1 MPKTAHRKDIT
12 GKLVFLGTGT
22 SHGVPIIGCK
32 CPTCTSTNPKN
43 RRMRCS
49 VVLGLPEGNLLIDT
63 TPELRLQLLA
73 QDIGLIHAVLYT
85 HAHADHL
92 FGLDDLR
99 IFSRYLGRDVPVYCE
114 KHVEK
119 QIRASFAY
127 AFDPITRNYPA
138 GGVPRLQ
145 FHQVSE
151 KPFEVLGQR
160 ITPIRIVHGSR
171 GALGYRIG
179 DLAYCTDI
187 KSFPPESEAL
197 LAGLDTLILDCLRPQ
212 PHVTHLGLDE
222 AVETARR
229 LGARRTLFTHMG
241 HRLEHEATNHGLPPD
256 IRLAYDGLCISLAPN
271 SA

>member
-1 MPKTAHRKDIT
+1 MHKNVHSKDIT

-22 SHGVPIIGCK
+22 SHGVPVIGCK
-32 CPTCTSTNPKN
+32 CSTCTSDNPKN

-73 QDIGLIHAVLYT
+73 QDIGLVHAVLYT

-99 IFSRYLGRDVPVYCE
+99 LFSRYLGRDVPIYCE
-114 KHVEK
+114 KHVEE
-119 QIRASFAY
+119 QIRKAFGY

-145 FHQVSE
+145 FQ
-151 KPFEVLGQR
+151 EVAQQPLEILGER
-160 ITPIRIVHGSR
+160 ITPIRIVHGQDP
-171 GALGYRIG
+171 AFGYRIG
-179 DLAYCTDI
+179 DLAYCTDV
-187 KSFPPESEAL
+187 KRFPPESEAL
-197 LAGLDTLILDCLRPQ
+197 LEGLDTLILGCLRPE
-212 PHVTHLGLDE
+212 PHATHLGLDE

-229 LGARRTLFTHMG
+229 LGARRTFFTHMG
-241 HRLEHEATNHGLPPD
+241 HRLEHEATNRGLPPN
-256 IRLAYDGLCISLAPN
+256 IRLAYDGLCIPLVPG
-271 SA
+271 